1 MTRPPPQH
9 PTTSPP
15 PPSHLNPA
23 EREAFAALARLAGAP
38 LDGWGVFRVTRIAQ
52 LVARAGR
59 AVEAGKLADAVAL
72 GDLAREL
79 AGRYA
84 VTLPASL
91 LPAIGR
97 A

>member
-1 MTRPPPQH
+1 MTTPRN
-9 PTTSPP
+9 PTNRASPP
-15 PPSHLNPA
+15 EHLDPA
-23 EREAFAALARLAGAP
+23 EREAFTALARLAGAP

-59 AVEAGKLADAVAL
+59 AAESGKLAEAVAL
-72 GDLAREL
+72 ADLAREM

-84 VTLPASL
+84 GTLPASL